1 MEKDIK
7 KIVVCIGGSRGE
19 LEEVKEIIIRGGIEK
34 YLDKIG
40 KDYVKEMLRECEG
53 YDEDDRL
60 GVEERIEEFRIGK
73 VDKLESSKGM
83 DVYGMSLEEEECLYV
98 FEGVKSDL
106 DDVDSIGDL
115 YDYLGL

>member
-1 MEKDIK
+1 MTFEVDVS
-7 KIVVCIGGSRGE
+7 VVFFDCNRGE

-34 YLDKIG
+34 YLNKIG
-40 KDYVKEMLRECEG
+40 KGYVEEMLRECEG

-98 FEGVKSDL
+98 FEGVKNDL

-115 YDYLGL
+115 YD